1 MLLLVVVDVLSSVVD
16 VSSSVVDASSS
27 LLYTDSFIFGSNTI
41 NNNTEDSER
50 QPFERQAEANT
61 NASAYVNPSGF
72 SAKDTSDSRLSSIVS
87 LLLQSRSLQHHDN
100 DDDVQLVVYH
110 DIHYNDDNNDNDDDD
125 TIADV
130 HIEDDTI
137 GMVMQLVALY
147 QVKYKTIRPFYL
159 RRNCTVKDI
168 VRNCIIQQ
176 YNEED

>member
-87 LLLQSRSLQHHDN
+87 LLLQSRSLQHDN